1 MNTYEEQ
8 KAIIA
13 KFNVID
19 DVFFQKMVEDIG
31 VAEEI
36 IRIILQK
43 PKLNVIKCETQRF
56 LRNIGAHSVV
66 LDLVC
71 EDEDNSIIHVEV
83 QKKDDDDHQ
92 KRVRFNV
99 SNIDTIF
106 TEKGIE
112 YDKIPDVYAIF
123 ISKFDVFKGNKTI
136 YHINRVIEETGAIVE
151 NGIHE
156 IYVNATVDDKSDISE
171 LMQYFKNSVGEH
183 ENFKKLCNRVKYFKE
198 SQEGVSNMCQVMEDY
213 AKKVSDEK
221 LREKD
226 IQTATNL
233 LKNGVSV
240 SLIANS
246 IPTLAYEDIVELSR
260 KIENNDI

>member
-71 EDEDNSIIHVEV
+71 EDEDHSIIHVEV
-83 QKKDDDDHQ
+83 QKKDDGLMFS
-92 KRVRFNV
+92 KETRRF
-99 SNIDTIF
+99 TIL
-106 TEKGIE
+106 
-112 YDKIPDVYAIF
+112 
-123 ISKFDVFKGNKTI
+123 
-136 YHINRVIEETGAIVE
+136 TG
-151 NGIHE
+151 
-156 IYVNATVDDKSDISE
+156 
-171 LMQYFKNSVGEH
+171 
-183 ENFKKLCNRVKYFKE
+183 
-198 SQEGVSNMCQVMEDY
+198 
-213 AKKVSDEK
+213 
-221 LREKD
+221 
-226 IQTATNL
+226 
-233 LKNGVSV
+233 
-240 SLIANS
+240 
-246 IPTLAYEDIVELSR
+246 LSR
-260 KIENNDI
+260 KQALLWIMVFMRYM